1 MNLCNKASGLK
12 RRREEAQNEFQKL
25 QEALGI
31 LEEKQK
37 NEMIN

>member
-12 RRREEAQNEFQKL
+12 RRREEVQNEFQKL